1 MTIEEAKTVLRKYF
15 EAFGMFS
22 EEEIRQALP
31 LFRARTLKKS
41 EAFVSEGE
49 RCTEVGF
56 ILSGACRSF
65 YLSGAGEEVTYC
77 FRFPGEFVA
86 AYSSFIT
93 GQGSLEYMQALTKT
107 ELLVISKADI
117 DRLADEF
124 SGWLKFLKTVAE
136 QQYIELEKRIF
147 QLQRVNARLRYED
160 LLKHHPEYVQHIP
173 LQHIASYLG
182 ITQRHLSRIRKELV
196 F

>member
-1 MTIEEAKTVLRKYF
+1 MMTTANTRLHEYF
-15 EAFGMFS
+15 ENFGIFT
-22 EEEIRQALP
+22 EEEIQEALP
-31 LFRARTLKKS
+31 LFKEKSLKKS

-56 ILSGACRSF
+56 ILSGTCRSF
-65 YLSGAGEEVTYC
+65 YLSGAGEEITYC
-77 FRFPGEFVA
+77 FRFPGEFVT

-93 GQGSLEYMQALTKT
+93 GQGSLENMQALTKT
-107 ELLVISKADI
+107 ELLVISKADVEM
-117 DRLADEF
+117 LADKF
-124 SGWLKFLKTVAE
+124 TGWLKFLKIIAE

-147 QLQRVNARLRYED
+147 QLQRVNAKQRYDD
-160 LLKHHPEYVQHIP
+160 LLKNHPEYVQQIP

>member
-1 MTIEEAKTVLRKYF
+1 MMAPAKDILRDYF
-15 EAFGMFS
+15 ERIGIFT
-22 EEEIRQALP
+22 EEEIREALP
-31 LFRARTLKKS
+31 LFKEKTLKKS
-41 EAFVSEGE
+41 DDFVSEGE

-56 ILSGACRSF
+56 ILSGTCRSF
-65 YLSGAGEEVTYC
+65 YLSGTGEEITYC

-107 ELLVISKADI
+107 ELLVISKNDV
-117 DRLADEF
+117 DVLADRY
-124 SGWLKFLKTVAE
+124 SGWLKFLKIVAE

-147 QLQRVNARLRYED
+147 QLQRLSAKQRYD
-160 LLKHHPEYVQHIP
+160 GLLKNHPEYVQQIP

-182 ITQRHLSRIRKELV
+182 ITQRHLSRIRKELI

>member
-1 MTIEEAKTVLRKYF
+1 MMTSNRAILRDYF
-15 EAFGMFS
+15 ERFGLFT
-22 EEEIRQALP
+22 EEEIREAIP
-31 LFRARTLKKS
+31 LFREKSLKKS
-41 EAFVSEGE
+41 EDFVSEGE

-56 ILSGACRSF
+56 ILSGTCRSF
-65 YLSGAGEEVTYC
+65 YLSATGEEITYC

-93 GQGSLEYMQALTKT
+93 GQGSLECMQALTKT
-107 ELLVISKADI
+107 ELLVISKTDV
-117 DRLADEF
+117 DLLADKF
-124 SGWLKFLKTVAE
+124 TGWLKFLKITAE

-147 QLQRVNARLRYED
+147 QLQKVNARLRYKD
-160 LLKHHPEYVQHIP
+160 LLEHHPEYVQYIP

-182 ITQRHLSRIRKELV
+182 ITQRHLSRIRKELP

>member
-1 MTIEEAKTVLRKYF
+1 MITVANTILRDYF
-15 EAFGMFS
+15 ENFGTFT
-22 EEEIRQALP
+22 EEEIQEALP
-31 LFRARTLKKS
+31 LFKEKTLKKS
-41 EAFVSEGE
+41 EAFISEGE

-56 ILSGACRSF
+56 ILSGICRSF
-65 YLSGAGEEVTYC
+65 YLSGAGEEITYC
-77 FRFPGEFVA
+77 FRFPGEFVT

-93 GQGSLEYMQALTKT
+93 GQGSLENMQTLTKT
-107 ELLVISKADI
+107 ELLVISKADVEM
-117 DRLADEF
+117 LADKF
-124 SGWLKFLKTVAE
+124 TGWLKFLKIIAE

-147 QLQRVNARLRYED
+147 QLQRVHAKQRYDD
-160 LLKHHPEYVQHIP
+160 LLKNHPEYVQQIP

>member
-1 MTIEEAKTVLRKYF
+1 MITPAKAILRNYF
-15 EAFGMFS
+15 DRIGIFT
-22 EEEIRQALP
+22 EEEIREALP
-31 LFRARTLKKS
+31 LFKEKTLKKS
-41 EAFVSEGE
+41 ENFVSEGE

-56 ILSGACRSF
+56 ILSGTCRSF
-65 YLSGAGEEVTYC
+65 YLSGAGEEITYC

-107 ELLVISKADI
+107 ELLVISKTDV
-117 DRLADEF
+117 DLLSDKF
-124 SGWLKFLKTVAE
+124 TGWLKFLKIVAE

-147 QLQRVNARLRYED
+147 QLQKVHAKLRYED
-160 LLKHHPEYVQHIP
+160 LLKNHPEYVQQIP

>member
-1 MTIEEAKTVLRKYF
+1 MITKVNTILRNYF
-15 EAFGMFS
+15 ENFGIFT
-22 EEEIRQALP
+22 EEEIQAALP
-31 LFRARTLKKS
+31 LFIEKSLKKS

-56 ILSGACRSF
+56 ILSGTCRSF
-65 YLSGAGEEVTYC
+65 YLSGAGEEITYC
-77 FRFPGEFVA
+77 FRFPGEFVT

-93 GQGSLEYMQALTKT
+93 GQGSLENMQALTKT
-107 ELLVISKADI
+107 ELLVISKADVEM
-117 DRLADEF
+117 LADKF
-124 SGWLKFLKTVAE
+124 TGWLKFLKIIAE

-147 QLQRVNARLRYED
+147 QLQRVHAKQRYDD
-160 LLKHHPEYVQHIP
+160 LLKNHPEYVQHIP